1 MKRIDS
7 SYYLTEFISGRRS
20 SADAVVN
27 LATIELRFGA
37 VVLIKKLVF
46 NLAYEMVGVA
56 GSHFG
61 THGHIIDLF
70 RTTVRE

>member
-1 MKRIDS
+1 MH
-7 SYYLTEFISGRRS
+7 
-20 SADAVVN
+20 VVN

-61 THGHIIDLF
+61 AHGHIIDLF
-70 RTTVRE
+70 RTVRE